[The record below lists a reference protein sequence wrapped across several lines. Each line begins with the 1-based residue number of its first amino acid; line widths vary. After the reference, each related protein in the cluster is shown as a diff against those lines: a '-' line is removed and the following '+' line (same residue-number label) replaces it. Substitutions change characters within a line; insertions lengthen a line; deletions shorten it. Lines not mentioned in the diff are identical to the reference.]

1 MKTMIDF
8 TKIDLKRIA
17 KILSTISTPTE
28 NIQYFDV
35 GRMVEK
41 IYEKCSNGLLVRQNR
56 TGVDLVDKNNVTY
69 ESKKVTFKNVGK
81 RSVRD
86 TIVMNGWSNCNVSDF
101 VPADY
106 YIFTDPK
113 LKRACCVPS
122 SMLYNIR
129 KSGKNGSNIVASCN
143 PQPENFFLDGGE
155 SIDVDYFEEKEI
167 FVNNFIDSIK

>member
-8 TKIDLKRIA
+8 TKIDLPRIA
-17 KILSTISTPTE
+17 RILSTVSTPTE

-41 IYEKCSNGLLVRQNR
+41 IYERCSNGLLVRKNSI
-56 TGVDLVDKNNVTY
+56 GFDIVDANGVTY
-69 ESKKVTFKNVGK
+69 ESKKVTFANKEK

-86 TIVMNGWSNCNVSDF
+86 TIVLNKWGNTDVNNFS
-101 VPADY
+101 PADY

-113 LKRACCVPS
+113 LLRACCVPG

-129 KSGKNGSNIVASCN
+129 RSSKGSNIIANCN
-143 PQPENFFLDGGE
+143 PQPEHFFLDGGE
-155 SIDVDYFEEKEI
+155 RINRDYFEEKEI